1 MARIDAL
8 AKLTG
13 RAVYAADVDLPGLCH
28 AAVARSPFPHA
39 RVVAVDPGPAREVP
53 GVIGVFTAADL
64 SPGRYGRRVRDIPL
78 LAGPEAR
85 FAGERVVAVVAESRI
100 VAERAAARV
109 RIEYEELPAALGAE
123 EALAPT
129 APAVHE
135 AAWSYPGAVVTPD
148 DPPNLQSRVLHG
160 SPEEAERALAASAHL
175 VDRTYRLAAGHQ
187 GYLEPQAC
195 AARVDP
201 DGRVHVW
208 MANKSPYRLRHQ
220 LAECL
225 ELDPELIEIHP
236 VTIGG
241 DFGGKGSPMDA
252 PLCVELARRTG
263 RPVMLVE
270 RYHEDLTSAN
280 PRHSG
285 RVRVRVGCDGEGRL
299 TGFHVDA
306 LFDGGAYAGFKPLPT
321 VTLHGLEEVGSS
333 YRVPAAAVEVRICY
347 THTVPRGHM
356 RSRGHPR
363 PSSPSS
369 RLWTSWPT
377 RPASTRSRSGGATCS
392 PTASPTPGAR
402 PGWRRAVVPP
412 WRRRWTPTVRWPC
425 PRVGVTGAGSRST
438 TGRPG
443 PAGPASAWC
452 RTETA

>member
-53 GVIGVFTAADL
+53 GVVGVFTAADL
-64 SPGRYGRRVRDIPL
+64 GGGRYGRRVRDVPL

-85 FAGERVVAVVAESRI
+85 FAGERVVAVVAESRTA
-100 VAERAAARV
+100 AEQAVARV
-109 RIEYEELPAALGAE
+109 RIDYEELPATLDAE
-123 EALAPT
+123 AALAPT
-129 APAVHE
+129 APVVHE
-135 AAWSYPGAVVTPD
+135 APWSYPGAVVSPN
-148 DPPNLQSRVLHG
+148 DPPNLQSRVCHG
-160 SPEEAERALAASAHL
+160 TAEEAERALAKSVHL

-195 AARVDP
+195 VAMVDTE
-201 DGRVHVW
+201 GRVHVW
-208 MANKSPYRLRHQ
+208 MTNKSPYRLRHQ

-225 ELDPELIEIHP
+225 GLEPTLVEIHP

-241 DFGGKGSPMDA
+241 DFGGKGAPMDA

-263 RPVMLVE
+263 RPVKLVE
-270 RYHEDLTSAN
+270 RYHEDLTAAN

-285 RVRVRVGCDGEGRL
+285 RVRVRIGCDEAGRL
-299 TGFHVDA
+299 TGFQVDA

-321 VTLHGLEEVGSS
+321 VTLHGLEEIGSS
-333 YRVPAAAVEVRICY
+333 YRVAAAAVEVRICY

-356 RSRGHPR
+356 R
-363 PSSPSS
+363 
-369 RLWTSWPT
+369 
-377 RPASTRSRSGGATCS
+377 A
-392 PTASPTPGAR
+392 PGA
-402 PGWRRAVVPP
+402 PEAVFAFESALDELAQEAGLDPVEI
-412 WRRRWTPTVRWPC
+412 RRRNLLADGEANPWGVRWVEA
-425 PRVGVTGAGSRST
+425 RGQATLEAALDAYRSL
-438 TGRPG
+438 
-443 PAGPASAWC
+443 
-452 RTETA
+452 